1 MFTDS
6 WGWLGTMILDWNIFS
21 LWKTL
26 RLGLIIIKKKRIISV
41 KMSSNN
47 WTWSYYMSSSSCLW
61 KTFLRDITQHTS
73 HVGTYLLFSFL
84 GDDPE
89 PVSNHTEH
97 SGKVCQAHHDPETHH
112 RLVVVQ
118 VLWTLWPTCRT
129 KDTKK
134 RGYIRLCVGYMCH
147 SPNHS
152 EKKSENK
159 RD

>member
-1 MFTDS
+1 
-6 WGWLGTMILDWNIFS
+6 
-21 LWKTL
+21 
-26 RLGLIIIKKKRIISV
+26 
-41 KMSSNN
+41 MSSNN

-61 KTFLRDITQHTS
+61 KIFLRDITQHTS

-134 RGYIRLCVGYMCH
+134 KGLHKAVCGLHVSFTESFWEEERKQAGLIFSGLKLLLSKMCLLTLIL
-147 SPNHS
+147 SFNEPWSVS
-152 EKKSENK
+152 EGSHVFLL
-159 RD
+159 